1 MANEHSLRQVC
12 HARTSYG
19 ESRAFLWQPLRFFSP
34 HGCSPF
40 TGAKLDFLT
49 ITRARWARLCGAEG
63 AGQTQRLFPPSLRAP
78 RTLLDCQA
86 ADSTAAILWGGKKT
100 VATQQNAGWVVVV
113 FFFSVERGQLRENR
127 NRVYASFCRYAPA
140 APRSAGVGLPQNHP
154 RIVGLRSA
162 SGLFHVTISS
172 NMARQRRLRSNIDH
186 ARTAPLWL
194 TAVPGKRQHRLS
206 NLGKIEGGFQSLFGF
221 GNNPILRLWRRRIKT
236 PLWKSEATAP
246 LNSWCQSP
254 C

>member
-113 FFFSVERGQLRENR
+113 FFFLCRTGATARKQEPCLRQLLQICPRCTEKRG
-127 NRVYASFCRYAPA
+127 CRSPPEPSEDRRAP
-140 APRSAGVGLPQNHP
+140 LC
-154 RIVGLRSA
+154 LRSFPRHDKQQH
-162 SGLFHVTISS
+162 G
-172 NMARQRRLRSNIDH
+172 Q
-186 ARTAPLWL
+186 TAA
-194 TAVPGKRQHRLS
+194 TALQHRS
-206 NLGKIEGGFQSLFGF
+206 RSYCAIM
-221 GNNPILRLWRRRIKT
+221 I
-236 PLWKSEATAP
+236 
-246 LNSWCQSP
+246 NSSP
-254 C
+254 R